1 MLFLTVI
8 ATVLTLSQSY
18 NFTTIEQKWNH
29 FEEFMIRFKKIYE
42 SSEELEHRFSIF
54 RNNLEYIQQ
63 VNQEGR
69 SYTLGINQ
77 FTDMTQ
83 EEYSLFNYL
92 GERPK
97 STFQCEAFKS
107 ISSDIPESWDWREHN
122 AVTNVKDQGQCGSCW
137 SFSSSGAMEGAWA
150 IETGTLLNI
159 SEQQLVDCSR
169 SYGNM
174 GCHGGLMDN
183 AFKYV
188 IDNGLCS
195 EEEYPY
201 QAEQGQCSSA
211 QCNRVVQIDNY
222 ADVEPNNEKVL
233 MRAVA
238 HQPIS
243 VAIQAN
249 LTSFRFYKRGVY
261 QDPDC
266 TDKLDHGVLIV
277 GYGTDILQDLDYWI
291 VKNSWTSNWGDEGYV
306 KILRNYEKY
315 GGDSSG
321 MCGIAVQ
328 PSYPII
334 N

>member
-1 MLFLTVI
+1 MFSFFKLLFYSFGLVYSSALTNNY
-8 ATVLTLSQSY
+8 TDYVLQ
-18 NFTTIEQKWNH
+18 
-29 FEEFMIRFKKIYE
+29 
-42 SSEELEHRFSIF
+42 
-54 RNNLEYIQQ
+54 NNLTYNHDNHLAFEGN
-63 VNQEGR
+63 VNFINTMNSKNL
-69 SYTLGINQ
+69 SYELDINQ
-77 FTDMTQ
+77 FIDQPNIIRM
-83 EEYSLFNYL
+83 
-92 GERPK
+92 GEFIKRDKCHNCFTNINDIDYKKIIPK
-97 STFQCEAFKS
+97 S
-107 ISSDIPESWDWREHN
+107 IDWREKN
-122 AVTNVKDQGQCGSCW
+122 AVTHVKNQANCGSCW
-137 SFSSSGAMEGAWA
+137 SFSTTGSIEGVNA
-150 IETGTLLNI
+150 IKKNKLINA
-159 SEQQLVDCSR
+159 SEQQLMDCSDK
-169 SYGNM
+169 YGNH
-174 GCHGGLMDN
+174 GCQGGLMDN

-195 EEEYPY
+195 EEDYPY
-201 QAEQGQCSSA
+201 QAEQGRCLSA

-222 ADVEPNNEKVL
+222 SDVEPNNEKVL

-266 TDKLDHGVLIV
+266 GDQLDHGVLIV

-291 VKNSWTSNWGDEGYV
+291 VKNSWTSNWGDEGYI

>member
-1 MLFLTVI
+1 MFSFFKLLFYSFGLVYSSSLTNNY
-8 ATVLTLSQSY
+8 TDYVLQNNYTYNHDNHLAYEGNVNFINTMNSKNLS
-18 NFTTIEQKWNH
+18 
-29 FEEFMIRFKKIYE
+29 YE
-42 SSEELEHRFSIF
+42 LD
-54 RNNLEYIQQ
+54 
-63 VNQEGR
+63 
-69 SYTLGINQ
+69 INQ
-77 FTDMTQ
+77 FIDQPNIIRMVKFIKRNDCHNCFTDNNDID
-83 EEYSLFNYL
+83 YKKII
-92 GERPK
+92 PK
-97 STFQCEAFKS
+97 S
-107 ISSDIPESWDWREHN
+107 IDWREKN
-122 AVTNVKDQGQCGSCW
+122 AVTHVKNQGNCGSCW
-137 SFSSSGAMEGAWA
+137 SFSTTGSIEGIHA
-150 IETGTLLNI
+150 IKKNKLINA
-159 SEQQLVDCSR
+159 SEQQLMDCSDK
-169 SYGNM
+169 YGNH
-174 GCHGGLMDN
+174 GCQGGLMDN

-201 QAEQGQCSSA
+201 QAKQGQCSSA

-266 TDKLDHGVLIV
+266 GDQLDHGVLIV

>member
-1 MLFLTVI
+1 MFSFFKLLFHSFGLVYSSSLTNNY
-8 ATVLTLSQSY
+8 TDYVLQNNYTYNHDNHLAYEGNVNFINTMNSKNLS
-18 NFTTIEQKWNH
+18 
-29 FEEFMIRFKKIYE
+29 YE
-42 SSEELEHRFSIF
+42 LD
-54 RNNLEYIQQ
+54 
-63 VNQEGR
+63 
-69 SYTLGINQ
+69 INQ
-77 FTDMTQ
+77 FIDQPNIIRM
-83 EEYSLFNYL
+83 
-92 GERPK
+92 GEFIKRDKCHNCFTNINDIDYKKIIPK
-97 STFQCEAFKS
+97 S
-107 ISSDIPESWDWREHN
+107 IDWREKN
-122 AVTNVKDQGQCGSCW
+122 AVTHVKNQGNCGSCW
-137 SFSSSGAMEGAWA
+137 SFSTTGSIEGIHA
-150 IETGTLLNI
+150 IKKNKLINA
-159 SEQQLVDCSR
+159 SEQQLMDCSDK
-169 SYGNM
+169 YGNH
-174 GCHGGLMDN
+174 GCQGGLMDN

-266 TDKLDHGVLIV
+266 GDQLDHGVLIV

>member
-1 MLFLTVI
+1 MFSFFKLLFHSFGLVYSSSLVYSS
-8 ATVLTLSQSY
+8 VLTNNYTDYVLQNNYTYNHDNHLAFEGNVNFINTMNSKNLS
-18 NFTTIEQKWNH
+18 
-29 FEEFMIRFKKIYE
+29 YE
-42 SSEELEHRFSIF
+42 LD
-54 RNNLEYIQQ
+54 
-63 VNQEGR
+63 
-69 SYTLGINQ
+69 INQ
-77 FTDMTQ
+77 FIDQPNNIRMGKFIKRDECHNCFTNINDID
-83 EEYSLFNYL
+83 YKKII
-92 GERPK
+92 PK
-97 STFQCEAFKS
+97 S
-107 ISSDIPESWDWREHN
+107 IDWREKN
-122 AVTNVKDQGQCGSCW
+122 AVTHVKNQGNCGSCW
-137 SFSSSGAMEGAWA
+137 SFSTTGSIEGIHA
-150 IETGTLLNI
+150 IKKNKLINA
-159 SEQQLVDCSR
+159 SEQQLMDCSDK
-169 SYGNM
+169 YGNH
-174 GCHGGLMDN
+174 GCQGGLMDN

-201 QAEQGQCSSA
+201 QAEQGQCLSA

-249 LTSFRFYKRGVY
+249 LTSFRFYKKGVY

-266 TDKLDHGVLIV
+266 KDKLDHGVLIV

-291 VKNSWTSNWGDEGYV
+291 VKNSWTSNWGDKGYV